1 MTLMN
6 KRGAYFFVIDALI
19 AASVIFVSLIIIF
32 TTHSRVP
39 EASPSLRM
47 IEDYVDFLT
56 NTKVNQFQGE
66 YVTSLNI
73 TGSDNT
79 LLEQIIEFYY
89 YNTTGNDTSQI
100 MWNFTWEISK
110 GVIPDQR
117 GLMFYI
123 NDTANHYNSLI
134 YYRNHSPIEESS
146 LVLSSRKLGF
156 KKITN
161 QTSTFIYGP
170 IIINIKVWV

>member
-1 MTLMN
+1 MN

-32 TTHSRVP
+32 TTHRMVP
-39 EASPSLRM
+39 ESSPSVRM
-47 IEDYVDFLT
+47 IEDYMDFLAT
-56 NTKVNQFQGE
+56 TKVNQFQGE

-79 LLEQIIEFYY
+79 LLEQLIEFYY
-89 YNTTGNDTSQI
+89 YNTTGNDTSQR
-100 MWNFTWEISK
+100 MWNFTQEISK

-117 GLMFYI
+117 GLMVYI
-123 NDTANHYNSLI
+123 NDRINNLNSLI
-134 YYRNHSPIEESS
+134 YYHNNSPIEESS
-146 LVLSSRKLGF
+146 LALSSRKISF

-161 QTSTFIYGP
+161 ETGTFIYGP
-170 IIINIKVWV
+170 VILDVKVWV